1 MHPPTASAFWQGFA
15 GVDFGADFGFAMGA
29 VVGQADGHAG
39 CFSYGPRLCLDCTP
53 SLAVRPAPQLGRPD
67 LFFKGYGG
75 ADARASADHTKPGS
89 FGRGFP
95 FIASVNTVNSC
106 AITTL
111 RGTEPCVSISS
122 FLHLPPR
129 PLRAA
134 WRPRPSA
141 ALAARSQ
148 VPPSQMLW
156 MKTWLPVPRLARWQ
170 GLRPAVCRGCRPA
183 VATDLTAASGQP
195 DATSQRPSGQIAR
208 VAFVISASRRGRGA
222 RGERCSRR
230 S

>member
-15 GVDFGADFGFAMGA
+15 EADFGADFGFAMGA

-53 SLAVRPAPQLGRPD
+53 SLAVRPAPQQGRPD
-67 LFFKGYGG
+67 LFFKGCAGL
-75 ADARASADHTKPGS
+75 DARASADHTKPGS

-111 RGTEPCVSISS
+111 RGTEPCGNILSS
-122 FLHLPPR
+122 SPLR
-129 PLRAA
+129 PQPFRAA

-141 ALAARSQ
+141 ALAARSP
-148 VPPSQMLW
+148 VPPSRTRW
-156 MKTWLPVPRLARWQ
+156 MKTWLPALHSARWQ

-183 VATDLTAASGQP
+183 VATDLTAACGQP